1 MHLITQKALKDA
13 AEKYPQHKTE
23 LVALGNTIAK
33 GYFKKPESL
42 KAVFPSLDNFKY
54 LDKHYVFNVGGNELR
69 VVAMV
74 FFESQKCYI
83 REVMTHKEYDFFTAV
98 HRTKGK
104 MIAIADILQAGE
116 KLTAVAP
123 FLAGIQ
129 NEEQYTQA
137 LELVDHLL
145 LNDPENPLLDLVCA
159 KITAWE
165 ESAPEFVEFNAMA
178 QAMPGGIAVI
188 RTLMDQY
195 GLTLSDLPEIGS
207 KSMVSRVLSGK
218 RKLTLEHAKKL
229 ATRFGISP
237 ALFID

>member
-33 GYFKKPESL
+33 GYFKKTESL
-42 KAVFPSLDNFKY
+42 KAVFPS

-104 MIAIADILQAGE
+104 
-116 KLTAVAP
+116 K
-123 FLAGIQ
+123 
-129 NEEQYTQA
+129 
-137 LELVDHLL
+137 
-145 LNDPENPLLDLVCA
+145 
-159 KITAWE
+159 
-165 ESAPEFVEFNAMA
+165 
-178 QAMPGGIAVI
+178 
-188 RTLMDQY
+188 
-195 GLTLSDLPEIGS
+195 
-207 KSMVSRVLSGK
+207 
-218 RKLTLEHAKKL
+218 
-229 ATRFGISP
+229 
-237 ALFID
+237 

>member
-98 HRTKGK
+98 HRTGD
-104 MIAIADILQAGE
+104 AA
-116 KLTAVAP
+116 
-123 FLAGIQ
+123 
-129 NEEQYTQA
+129 N
-137 LELVDHLL
+137 LL
-145 LNDPENPLLDLVCA
+145 
-159 KITAWE
+159 I
-165 ESAPEFVEFNAMA
+165 
-178 QAMPGGIAVI
+178 
-188 RTLMDQY
+188 
-195 GLTLSDLPEIGS
+195 
-207 KSMVSRVLSGK
+207 
-218 RKLTLEHAKKL
+218 
-229 ATRFGISP
+229 
-237 ALFID
+237 

>member
-98 HRTKGK
+98 GN
-104 MIAIADILQAGE
+104 AA
-116 KLTAVAP
+116 
-123 FLAGIQ
+123 
-129 NEEQYTQA
+129 N
-137 LELVDHLL
+137 LL
-145 LNDPENPLLDLVCA
+145 
-159 KITAWE
+159 I
-165 ESAPEFVEFNAMA
+165 
-178 QAMPGGIAVI
+178 
-188 RTLMDQY
+188 
-195 GLTLSDLPEIGS
+195 
-207 KSMVSRVLSGK
+207 
-218 RKLTLEHAKKL
+218 
-229 ATRFGISP
+229 
-237 ALFID
+237 

>member
-1 MHLITQKALKDA
+1 MNIEEILDDMDDLLDRSRPIPFAAHKAVIDADRMRELLNSAHLNIPAEIKRAKLIDSDCDRIINEAREKAEAIIQDAETRASRMISEQAILQEAKKRALDMLTKAQNGSNDIKDA

-33 GYFKKPESL
+33 GYFKKPELL

-104 MIAIADILQAGE
+104 
-116 KLTAVAP
+116 K
-123 FLAGIQ
+123 
-129 NEEQYTQA
+129 
-137 LELVDHLL
+137 
-145 LNDPENPLLDLVCA
+145 
-159 KITAWE
+159 
-165 ESAPEFVEFNAMA
+165 
-178 QAMPGGIAVI
+178 
-188 RTLMDQY
+188 
-195 GLTLSDLPEIGS
+195 
-207 KSMVSRVLSGK
+207 
-218 RKLTLEHAKKL
+218 
-229 ATRFGISP
+229 
-237 ALFID
+237 

>member
-54 LDKHYVFNVGGNELR
+54 LGKDYVFNVGGNELR

-83 REVMTHKEYDFFTAV
+83 REVMTPKEYDFFTAV

-104 MIAIADILQAGE
+104 
-116 KLTAVAP
+116 K
-123 FLAGIQ
+123 
-129 NEEQYTQA
+129 
-137 LELVDHLL
+137 
-145 LNDPENPLLDLVCA
+145 
-159 KITAWE
+159 
-165 ESAPEFVEFNAMA
+165 
-178 QAMPGGIAVI
+178 
-188 RTLMDQY
+188 
-195 GLTLSDLPEIGS
+195 
-207 KSMVSRVLSGK
+207 
-218 RKLTLEHAKKL
+218 
-229 ATRFGISP
+229 
-237 ALFID
+237 

>member
-33 GYFKKPESL
+33 GY
-42 KAVFPSLDNFKY
+42 FKY

-104 MIAIADILQAGE
+104 
-116 KLTAVAP
+116 K
-123 FLAGIQ
+123 
-129 NEEQYTQA
+129 
-137 LELVDHLL
+137 
-145 LNDPENPLLDLVCA
+145 
-159 KITAWE
+159 
-165 ESAPEFVEFNAMA
+165 
-178 QAMPGGIAVI
+178 
-188 RTLMDQY
+188 
-195 GLTLSDLPEIGS
+195 
-207 KSMVSRVLSGK
+207 
-218 RKLTLEHAKKL
+218 
-229 ATRFGISP
+229 
-237 ALFID
+237 